1 MRKETTMA
9 LAKVLIAA
17 AWADGLPSHDEVNS
31 LKDILFSLPDMTAD
45 DYANLEIYLDSPI
58 SEEESARLIEDL
70 RKNLTNSKER
80 SYAISMLE
88 KLISADGEETEQ
100 ERAFLE
106 DVTTELES
114 GGFGIM
120 KSLSGMLGGAMKRRS
135 KAVENKPNR
144 ELQIDDFKKNKIFYT
159 LNREIPESGLDF
171 NDIPE
176 DKLRKLSL
184 ASGLMARVAY
194 VDEKVE
200 PAEQAGIRNSLEKVW
215 GLTSKESDFVAQVAL
230 SEYARGM
237 DNYRLSRQF
246 FENTTEDERV
256 KFLDVLFAV
265 AASDGE
271 ISYDET
277 EEIRKIASALKLTH
291 KQFIDAK
298 LRALGKE

>member
-106 DVTTELES
+106 EVTTELES